1 MADGEERDF
10 CMTVDKKG
18 KRIIILTGLAVL
30 VVMAAIFAFS
40 SFNGND
46 SGAQSGFFSNLFAE
60 TFVKGFDGLS
70 ATQKAETVAKI
81 SRFVRKAAHFTE
93 FAALG
98 AAVFVH
104 VSLTDRAKKGALR
117 VWRAALIALPFSVL
131 YAASDEVHQLFVA
144 GRAGAF
150 TDVLID
156 SAGVLSGI
164 LLAVLAF
171 RVFKKRK

>member
-1 MADGEERDF
+1 M
-10 CMTVDKKG
+10 
-18 KRIIILTGLAVL
+18 TGLAVL
-30 VVMAAIFAFS
+30 AVMAAIFAFS

-46 SGAQSGFFSNLFAE
+46 SGAQSGFFSNMIAK
-60 TFVKGFDGLS
+60 TFVKGFAGYS
-70 ATQKAETVAKI
+70 ATEKAETVAKI
-81 SRFVRKAAHFTE
+81 SLFVRKAAHFTE

-104 VSLTDRAKKGALR
+104 VALTDRAKKGSLR
-117 VWRAALIALPFSVL
+117 MLRAALIALPFSVL

-144 GRAGAF
+144 GRAGVF

-156 SAGVLSGI
+156 SAGALSGI
-164 LLAVLAF
+164 LLAVLVF

>member
-1 MADGEERDF
+1 MK
-10 CMTVDKKG
+10 TKKG
-18 KRIIILTGLAVL
+18 RLTIILTGIAALAVA
-30 VVMAAIFAFS
+30 AAIFAFS
-40 SFNGND
+40 SFNGAE
-46 SGAQSGFFSNLFAE
+46 SGAQSGVFSNLIAR
-60 TFVKGFDGLS
+60 TFVRGFEERS
-70 ATQKAETVAKI
+70 ATEKAETVAKI
-81 SRFVRKAAHFTE
+81 SLFVRKAAHFTE

-104 VSLTDRAKKGALR
+104 VALTDRAKRGSLR
-117 VWRAALIALPFSVL
+117 MLRAALIALPFSVL

-156 SAGVLSGI
+156 SAGALSGI
-164 LLAVLAF
+164 LLAVLVF

>member
-1 MADGEERDF
+1 MK
-10 CMTVDKKG
+10 TKKG
-18 KRIIILTGLAVL
+18 RLTIILTGIAALAVA
-30 VVMAAIFAFS
+30 AAIFAFS

-81 SRFVRKAAHFTE
+81 SLFVRKAAHFTE

-98 AAVFVH
+98 AAVFTH
-104 VSLTDRAKKGALR
+104 VALTDCAKRGSLR
-117 VWRAALIALPFSVL
+117 MLRAALIAFPFSVL

-156 SAGVLSGI
+156 SAGALSGI

-171 RVFKKRK
+171 RVLKKRK